1 MTKYVYR
8 VVSNKPLGI
17 AVGVGNM
24 PHIFHSESGHPNI
37 FRRDD
42 PQYAESNGS
51 AASVGL
57 KMGMELIDRIE
68 E

>member
-8 VVSNKPLGI
+8 VVSNKPLEL

-24 PHIFHSESGHPNI
+24 PHIFHSEYGANI

-42 PQYAESNGS
+42 PRYSESNGS

-57 KMGMELIDRIE
+57 EIGMELIERNE
-68 E
+68 R